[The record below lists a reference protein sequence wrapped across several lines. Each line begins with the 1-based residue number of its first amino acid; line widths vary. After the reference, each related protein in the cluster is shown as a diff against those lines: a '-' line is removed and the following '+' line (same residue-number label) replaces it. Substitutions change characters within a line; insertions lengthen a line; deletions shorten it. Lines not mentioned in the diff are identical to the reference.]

1 MAYIGNTPA
10 EAYISISS
18 QTFTT
23 INGTV
28 YTLSSSVNNSEDI
41 ALFLNN
47 VRQKPSTYTATSTT
61 LTMGTA
67 TTTADELYCVY
78 LGKALQTVSP
88 GDASIGTAQL
98 ADDSIT
104 NAKVKSDAAI
114 ATTKISGA
122 VTSIAS
128 NGLATSA
135 TTDTTDASN
144 IVSGTLPDGRFPATL
159 PATNGSA
166 VTSLNAA
173 NLLTN
178 TVAVARGGTN
188 IGSYAAGDLL
198 YASGATTLGKL
209 NKPGS
214 TLFLQM
220 DSAGTPSWAEAGG
233 GAWTFISKTTISSDS
248 EVDIESGI
256 DSTYPLYAF
265 VWNKVKVS
273 DDDAYI
279 KIRVKISTYRTT
291 SDYKYNVMDTRS
303 HGGSSWPNGNNVSNG
318 DDCVRMIA
326 DNGQGNAATESISGI
341 VYLAAPSDT
350 TIYKNMW
357 YEGSNIRSDGQFA
370 LWKGFGGFGADAG
383 AVTGLRFY
391 PTAGTLASGTIS
403 LYGIKDS

>member
-67 TTTADELYCVY
+67 TTTLDELYCVY

-220 DSAGTPSWAEAGG
+220 DSAGTPSWAAAGG
-233 GAWTFISKTTISSDS
+233 GKIHQLVQSPIVTSVQSTTSTSYVDMTNLTLDITPSATSSKILLIAQIAFKSAGSSYWTAITALR
-248 EVDIESGI
+248 
-256 DSTYPLYAF
+256 DSTDLGQATYGLGR
-265 VWNKVKVS
+265 VN
-273 DDDAYI
+273 DDSYQAIPVCITYFDSPS
-279 KIRVKISTYRTT
+279 STSQLTYQVYMKGT
-291 SDYKYNVMDTRS
+291 
-303 HGGSSWPNGNNVSNG
+303 NGNTAKVAANG
-318 DDCVRMIA
+318 SHAVITAFEIA
-326 DNGQGNAATESISGI
+326 A
-341 VYLAAPSDT
+341 
-350 TIYKNMW
+350 
-357 YEGSNIRSDGQFA
+357 
-370 LWKGFGGFGADAG
+370 
-383 AVTGLRFY
+383 
-391 PTAGTLASGTIS
+391 
-403 LYGIKDS
+403 

>member
-209 NKPGS
+209 NAPGS
-214 TLFLQM
+214 DKFLKNT
-220 DSAGTPSWAEAGG
+220 SAGTLSWADAGG
-233 GAWTFISKTTISSDS
+233 GKVNQVIQTIDTTTRSMSSSSWTSTSISVTITPSASDS
-248 EVDIESGI
+248 KILLNFSG
-256 DSTYPLYAF
+256 Y
-265 VWNKVKVS
+265 V
-273 DDDAYI
+273 
-279 KIRVKISTYRTT
+279 
-291 SDYKYNVMDTRS
+291 
-303 HGGSSWPNGNNVSNG
+303 
-318 DDCVRMIA
+318 
-326 DNGQGNAATESISGI
+326 
-341 VYLAAPSDT
+341 
-350 TIYKNMW
+350 
-357 YEGSNIRSDGQFA
+357 
-370 LWKGFGGFGADAG
+370 GFS
-383 AVTGLRFY
+383 TGLRVLFAPY
-391 PTAGTLASGTIS
+391 ADVGGAGATIITIPGGLDGFMVVAANDTATYQMQSAHLNYLHSPATTSEIVYTMYWNNPGANTVYLGENYSSGNTCPTFFTATEILA
-403 LYGIKDS
+403 